1 MPTEPTAARPWVGP
15 LVGWWSDQSTYTG
28 DTKTI
33 HPMPAA
39 ATTAIAPM
47 RPQRY
52 AAASDRIRHTATLAP
67 TARSTSTATRA
78 SAIGANLTGLGVDD
92 PDANVY
98 ENYGCASVRAGDQPQ
113 DRQGARSHD
122 PAVAPAAGGSGDRVS
137 RAGKPTRSQ
146 GNRLP
151 AVTLTHADEGSGP
164 FHYDRWISEGWRLAV
179 YE

>member
-151 AVTLTHADEGSGP
+151 A
-164 FHYDRWISEGWRLAV
+164 
-179 YE
+179 